1 MFKRIL
7 AALFLAFTLAALCP
21 VPASATSTSPIES
34 SYGRRHRHR
43 RHHHQKG
50 IVIRLPGN
58 SD

>member
-1 MFKRIL
+1 MYKRIL
-7 AALFLAFTLAALCP
+7 AVLFLVFTLGALCP
-21 VPASATSTSPIES
+21 ARASATSASPIES

-43 RHHHQKG
+43 RRHHQK